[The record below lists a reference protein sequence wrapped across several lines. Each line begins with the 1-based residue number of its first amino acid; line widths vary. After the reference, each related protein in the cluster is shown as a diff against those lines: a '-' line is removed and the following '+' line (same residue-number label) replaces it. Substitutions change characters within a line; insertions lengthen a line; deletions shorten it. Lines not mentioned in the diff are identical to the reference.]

1 MGANF
6 FDCEKPGMGQTAKI
20 ANNLALAVQMQSVI
34 EAMMYGQSMGI
45 DLKILTAIM
54 SKATGRFGY
63 KLLEFKCC

>member
-54 SKATGRFGY
+54 SKATGRLGY